1 MITKQGW
8 LVRVAL
14 LAALSSM
21 PLLSQGDRGQ
31 ITGTVTDASGAVVP
45 NAHITVIQK
54 STNSSYKVETSSTG
68 DFTMPA
74 LAIGAYQVK
83 VEKEGF
89 KTHITDDLA
98 VAPGGTTRVDVVLEV
113 GRATQSV
120 EVSAAAQMVQ
130 TENGKVST
138 TVSAFLVDSLP
149 VLVNGASRSP
159 FDIALGTAEVSNA
172 AGVYHIGGGN
182 NALGVALDGSSM
194 AGGKN
199 GADQS
204 DAASRFS
211 PSVEALTEFNVEAGG
226 FKAETGHASGG
237 TITFVSKS
245 GTNQF
250 HGSAFEFLR
259 NQDLDAR
266 SFFAT
271 TRPIYKQNNF
281 GVTAGGPVWI
291 PKLYNG
297 KNKTFFFGS
306 YEGFRNRNGASNG
319 TFYSVP
325 TPEMYNGDFSN
336 WVDGNNK
343 LYPIYDP
350 NTQVLVNGAYQRTP
364 FAGNKIPVSEF
375 DPVAAPIA
383 KYLATIIAPNRPNVA
398 LTPGTSAYVRNN
410 YVSNGAALNP
420 RDVWSAKIDQ
430 NLGSKHHFSYLM
442 NRSKNENAYG
452 PTGSNLL
459 PIPIGGDV
467 GVYYAQVYRGN
478 WDYTITPTLIN
489 RFFGG
494 FNHYLEDQGS
504 TAREVDQSLAT
515 GSGLLPAGYWKGKG
529 ICIPGYPECS
539 SFPPISTGDFT
550 AWGDTGTNGSDRL
563 MFEMHDDMT
572 KTKGAH
578 TFQWGYF
585 FNDTHYDGF
594 GAQNISGT
602 TVYSW
607 RNTSI
612 PGAASQAAGGG
623 NGLASML
630 LGQVNGDNLDTVRYV
645 TLVYRTHQAYVQDDW
660 KVSRKLT
667 VNIGFRADMN
677 LAPDNGDGRL
687 SDLNLTLANP
697 GAGGRP
703 GAIEFAGSG
712 PGRVGSKSLVPN
724 WYGKEPRLGFALALN
739 DKTTIRGSA
748 ARYFGPVEGANGS
761 SHYIGFVVKSTATD
775 TTNGIQPLWILQ
787 QGHPKYNVPPMIDPS
802 VANGLSAIPYWNG
815 ISGNKPSGELGYSF
829 ALQRQV
835 SSTSSLEID
844 YLATLASHLTSNILA
859 LNQVPYRSLPDSLN
873 PFTANGRTA
882 LGSLV
887 GSATANAAGVSPPWT
902 CAAGS
907 TGCTAFNTLWG
918 NGASVTQAMRPY
930 PQYGYIDSQLGGGDR
945 AGHSTYNAIFVKYN
959 KRMGAGLAMQ
969 ASYKLSKWLGDADA
983 SNGDQYDR
991 RLLKSILGG
1000 DQTHVVAFTYAYELP
1015 VGKGKA
1021 LLSNRGVAAAIL
1033 GGWRI
1038 SGIQSYASGTPMALG
1053 TPISFPIG
1061 EFTNQA
1067 QITTYNG
1074 WGGTYSG
1081 RFDPNTELY
1090 LQPQSFFPTQT
1101 YNSMGNATRYN
1112 PKMRYWPSFNEN
1124 ENVART
1130 FNLKEKAHLEFRF
1143 EGFNVLNRVA
1153 FGPLSGAT
1161 TLTNANWGKWGAQAN
1176 NARRMQLVARLTW

>member
-1 MITKQGW
+1 
-8 LVRVAL
+8 
-14 LAALSSM
+14 M
-21 PLLSQGDRGQ
+21 PLLSQGDRGV
-31 ITGTVTDASGAVVP
+31 IRGTVTDASGAVVP
-45 NAHITVIQK
+45 GAHLTVTQK
-54 STNSSYKVETSSTG
+54 STNSVYKVETSSTG
-68 DFTMPA
+68 DFTVPA
-74 LAIGAYQVK
+74 LAVGAYEVK

-89 KTHITDDLA
+89 KTHVTDNLP
-98 VAPGGTTRVDVVLEV
+98 VSPGGTARLDVKLEV
-113 GRATQSV
+113 GTATQNV
-120 EVSAAAQMVQ
+120 EVAASAQMVQ
-130 TENGKVST
+130 TENARVST

-159 FDIALGTAEVSNA
+159 FDIALSTPEVSN
-172 AGVYHIGGGN
+172 GGGTYRIGGGN
-182 NALGVALDGSSM
+182 NAFGVALDGSSM

-199 GADQS
+199 GADQG
-204 DAASRFS
+204 DAAPRFS
-211 PSVEALTEFNVEAGG
+211 PSVEALTEFNVEGSG

-250 HGSAFEFLR
+250 HGSGFEFLR

-266 SFFAT
+266 GFFPT
-271 TRPIYKQNNF
+271 QKSVYKQNNF
-281 GVTAGGPVWI
+281 GVTAGGPVYF

-297 KNKTFFFGS
+297 KNKTFFFAS
-306 YEGFRNRNGASNG
+306 YEGFRNRVGASTG
-319 TFYSVP
+319 TYYSVP
-325 TPEMYNGDFSN
+325 TPEMWNGDFSN
-336 WVDGNNK
+336 WVDGSNK
-343 LYPIYDP
+343 LYTIYDP
-350 NTQVLVNGAYQRTP
+350 RSQRLVSGQYVRDP
-364 FAGNKIPVSEF
+364 FPGNKMNPALDF

-383 KYLATIIAPNRPNVA
+383 KYLATIITPNRPGVA

-410 YVSNGAALNP
+410 YVSYGTSLQP
-420 RDVWSAKIDQ
+420 SDKWSAKIDQ
-430 NLGSKHHFSYLM
+430 NLGSKHHLSYLM
-442 NRSKNENAYG
+442 NRSKNANEYG
-452 PTGSNLL
+452 PTGSTGL

-478 WDYTITPTLIN
+478 WDYTISPTLIN
-489 RFFGG
+489 RFYGG

-515 GSGLLPAGYWKGKG
+515 GSGLYPAGYWKSKG
-529 ICIPGYPECS
+529 ICIPGYPECT

-550 AWGDTGTNGSDRL
+550 GWGDTGTNGSDR
-563 MFEMHDDMT
+563 MVFEMHDDMT
-572 KTKGAH
+572 KTVGAH
-578 TFQWGYF
+578 TFQWGYLL
-585 FNDTHYDGF
+585 NDTHYDGF

-602 TVYSW
+602 TSYSW

-623 NGLASML
+623 SGLASFL

-667 VNIGFRADMN
+667 LNLGLRVDMN

-687 SDLNLTLANP
+687 SDLNLTLPNP
-697 GAGGRP
+697 AAGGIP
-703 GAIEFAGSG
+703 GAIVFAGYG
-712 PGRVGSKSLVPN
+712 AGRANSKSLVPN
-724 WYGKEPRLGFALALN
+724 WYGEEPRVGFALAVN

-787 QGHPKYNVPPMIDPS
+787 NGHPKYTPPPAIDPS

-815 ISGNKPSGELGYSF
+815 INGNKPSGELGYSF

-835 SSTSSLEID
+835 SSTSSFEVD

-859 LNQVPYRSLPDSLN
+859 LNQVPYRSLPAALS
-873 PFTANGRTA
+873 PFTTTGKSNPV

-887 GSATANAAGVSPPWT
+887 GSATAIAAGVSAPWT
-902 CAAGS
+902 CTASSAAN
-907 TGCTAFNTLWG
+907 CNPFNTLWG
-918 NGASVTQAMRPY
+918 SGASVTQALRPY

-945 AGHSTYNAIFVKYN
+945 AGHSTYNAMIIKYN
-959 KRMGAGLAMQ
+959 KRMGAGLTVQ
-969 ASYKLSKWLGDADA
+969 ASYKLSKWLGDDDA
-983 SNGDQYDR
+983 SNGDQYNR
-991 RLLKSILGG
+991 RLLKSIMGG
-1000 DQTHVVAFTYAYELP
+1000 DQTHVVLFTYAYELP
-1015 VGKGKA
+1015 FGKGKA
-1021 LLSNRGVAAAIL
+1021 LLSNGGVAAAIF

-1038 SGIQSYASGTPMALG
+1038 SGIQSYASGTPISIG
-1053 TPISFPIG
+1053 GCVSFPIG
-1061 EFTNQA
+1061 EFTNQC
-1067 QITTYNG
+1067 QITTYSG
-1074 WGGTYSG
+1074 WGGSWTG
-1081 RFDPNTELY
+1081 RFDPYADLY
-1090 LQPQSFFPTQT
+1090 LNPSVFPTQN
-1101 YNSMGNATRYN
+1101 YSSFGNATRYN

-1130 FNLKEKAHLEFRF
+1130 FNLKERAHLEFRF

-1153 FGPLSGAT
+1153 FGPLGGAT
-1161 TLTNANWGKWGAQAN
+1161 SIGNANFGKWQSQSN
-1176 NARRMQLVARLTW
+1176 SQRRMQLVAKLTF